1 MDYVFVA
8 LKSMFCYLYLI
19 ILLRFLGKKECSQL
33 NIFDLVIFLLVADLM
48 AIAFENGEGLINGV
62 IATGI
67 LAVIDYF
74 CSWIALKNKKWRDLL
89 EGKPTY
95 IVTAGKLNYDNMRK
109 LRYDMDSLCQH
120 LRQQGI
126 ASLSEV
132 AFAILEPNGQLS
144 VIKWQGLEVESLD
157 PVIVDGKIMGKV
169 LASLGYD
176 ENWLKKRL
184 ASQHAPDI
192 RDIAY
197 CVIEKKRLFFLPK

>member
-67 LAVIDYF
+67 LAVID
-74 CSWIALKNKKWRDLL
+74 L

-95 IVTAGKLNYDNMRK
+95 IVTDGKLNYENMRK

-157 PVIVDGKIMGKV
+157 PVIVDGKIMGQV

>member
-1 MDYVFVA
+1 MEYILVA
-8 LKSMFCYLYLI
+8 VKSMFCYLYLI

-48 AIAFENGEGLINGV
+48 AIAFENGEGIINAI

-67 LAVIDYF
+67 LAVIDF
-74 CSWIALKNKKWRDLL
+74 LCSWIGLKNKKLRDLL

-95 IVTAGKLNYDNMRK
+95 IITAGKLNYDNMRR
-109 LRYDMDSLCQH
+109 LRYDMDALCQH

-126 ASLSEV
+126 ASISEV

-144 VIKWQGLEVESLD
+144 VIKWKGLEVEYPD
-157 PVIVDGKIMGKV
+157 PVIVDGRIVSQV
-169 LASLGYD
+169 LQTLGFD
-176 ENWLKKRL
+176 ENWLRKKL
-184 ASQHAPDI
+184 ASQHAPEI
-192 RDIAY
+192 KDIAY